1 MDYVATSRDL
11 TQTPAMVK
19 SSIESSRLILS
30 QIDPVELRLWV
41 EQLTLVFSQRGNEV
55 TSDATQWSAYVG
67 RECDRLHQDGLH
79 EKSIKL
85 LGNVLSSWN
94 FEPQTYEAFATSLDC
109 LDHLVTNEVDALSD
123 SLKWLGAGANELS
136 NASVFAL
143 MHNSLATVFG
153 GINKAANDLND
164 VEAAVTVSF
173 GCTTFIDCLN
183 NINEKCQKRV

>member
-1 MDYVATSRDL
+1 MDYVATAKDPS
-11 TQTPAMVK
+11 QTPAMVK
-19 SSIESSRLILS
+19 SSIESSRSILS
-30 QIDPVELRLWV
+30 RIDPSELRLWV
-41 EQLTLVFSQRGNEV
+41 EQLTLVFSQRGNEL
-55 TSDATQWSAYVG
+55 TSDAAKWSAFVG

-94 FEPQTYEAFATSLDC
+94 FEPQTYESFATSLDC

-123 SLKWLGAGANELS
+123 SLQRLGTGANELS

-153 GINKAANDLND
+153 GINKAANDLSN
-164 VEAAVTVSF
+164 VEAAATVSF
-173 GCTTFIDCLN
+173 GCATFNHCLS
-183 NINEKCQKRV
+183 NINEKCQKIA